1 MRAAVEEACPRESSW
16 REKAHDMQRAAEEAA
31 EEAAEKAAE
40 SARKAAMTKQ
50 LQEYIRQQRTSR
62 QGA

>member
-1 MRAAVEEACPRESSW
+1 MRAAVEEACQRESSW

-31 EEAAEKAAE
+31 EEAAE

>member
-1 MRAAVEEACPRESSW
+1 MRAAVEEACQRESSW
-16 REKAHDMQRAAEEAA
+16 REKAHDMQRVAEEAA
-31 EEAAEKAAE
+31 EEAAE